1 MTQPNQ
7 TNRPLDHVAV
17 AVHSIEESSR
27 LFELIS
33 GERCSQP
40 ETIEGSGVRVAF
52 VGPVELL
59 EPVGRDTTIG
69 RFLEQ
74 RGQALHH
81 IAYRTSDLEAEIAR
95 LESAGLELIDRTP
108 RPGAN
113 GHRIAFLQP
122 STTGGVLIEL
132 VERPA

>member
-1 MTQPNQ
+1 MTQPSQ
-7 TNRPLDHVAV
+7 TNLPLDHVAV

-27 LFELIS
+27 LFELVS
-33 GERCSQP
+33 GESCSPP

-59 EPVGRDTTIG
+59 EPLRPDTGIG
-69 RFLEQ
+69 RFLAQ

-81 IAYRTSDLEAEIAR
+81 IAYRTEDLEGDMAR
-95 LESAGLELIDRTP
+95 LEATGMELIDRTP
-108 RPGAN
+108 RPGAH